1 MANWPNASIND
12 GYTIVNSALT
22 GTAES
27 KISCWLEYKIV
38 SQSITNNTS
47 TIRYYMYL
55 ATSGN
60 TSQYDVYCNSGTDNS
75 RGAAA
80 V

>member
-38 SQSITNNTS
+38 SQSITKIPEIS
-47 TIRYYMYL
+47 PVTIWGGWG
-55 ATSGN
+55 A
-60 TSQYDVYCNSGTDNS
+60 S
-75 RGAAA
+75 R
-80 V
+80 

>member
-60 TSQYDVYCNSGTDNS
+60 T
-75 RGAAA
+75 
-80 V
+80 